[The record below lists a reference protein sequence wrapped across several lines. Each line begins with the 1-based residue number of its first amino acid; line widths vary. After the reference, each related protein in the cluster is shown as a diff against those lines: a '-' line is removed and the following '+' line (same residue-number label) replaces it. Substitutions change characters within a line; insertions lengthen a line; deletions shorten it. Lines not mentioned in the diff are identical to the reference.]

1 MFNIIFIFILY
12 INILIFISY
21 IITKILYFIN
31 NYYLNTI
38 IIFISILIQID
49 NFTLN
54 QDIII
59 LNEKIKKYILSIY
72 QLKLEL
78 HKEKIFYNELLIC
91 KNKINIINWK
101 LLTNKFKLFNNL
113 KKIYMIYIKKNI
125 EN

>member
-101 LLTNKFKLFNNL
+101 LLTNKFKLYRTCG
-113 KKIYMIYIKKNI
+113 III
-125 EN
+125 